1 MKDSENRGGL
11 LSDEDPINSSLVEV
25 MEDKHEMFQVRG
37 NASQDM
43 DQMDMDQM
51 DMDQMEREMMAESV
65 GLGQFAVDRDGEMEE

>member
-1 MKDSENRGGL
+1 MLEEEELKDSENRGGL

-43 DQMDMDQM
+43 DQMDMD
-51 DMDQMEREMMAESV
+51 
-65 GLGQFAVDRDGEMEE
+65 